1 MHPRAYVLG
10 WFVVGEGLPD
20 PRGQPR
26 NGPLQI
32 EGQRWEEEGPFKHEP
47 NQRPVNDVSRVHWR
61 LPTDCGNRCKYPVV
75 QGLIVNGQRH
85 LNTVKIGQPKI
96 PDGRAVAAYV
106 ILVLPIPLIL
116 SLSRDQLLY
125 LCCAIDAAVC
135 TAGRAWTSAINPY
148 GQKDS
153 SHQKD
158 GAQPNGRHACLD
170 QMLSVPS
177 CWDTCQNN
185 DFCHLC
191 GDGGQMYMC
200 DRCPRSA
207 CQKSI
212 TLSPEDH
219 VLVTA
224 PGVRYLCISCHLMD
238 DKTEGTGFYLN
249 GKPALARFPK
259 VHGCPELSTKSFIH
273 STPTIIVHLRLKSI
287 PLAGPM
293 NMLSDFLEQY
303 FPSGDGLTM
312 IDLEFELGTAV
323 KRKAYLQVASK
334 TALQVQEA
342 NAHNVLFSISNHT
355 IKIPVI
361 CSSESCIAGIV
372 LPQLRRLKVGKPCAT
387 WCAGKLRV
395 LCCSCIL
402 MPHASS
408 PLVTWPFLV
417 HLTEAIFIEGHT
429 IDNAVPHALAQSTR
443 LRQHSGVYIMTLAP
457 AASSNLHILNTTKYI
472 WSHHDYRPWG
482 NPSHFSALSAVPL
495 SNGSGLSMM
504 KALISTD
511 VITH

>member
-1 MHPRAYVLG
+1 MARTKQTAQKTTGGIAPRVPIMTSIKSTTVPTVTQQLTHSNCDNTLKPHASSPVTNETG
-10 WFVVGEGLPD
+10 DFVP
-20 PRGQPR
+20 
-26 NGPLQI
+26 
-32 EGQRWEEEGPFKHEP
+32 
-47 NQRPVNDVSRVHWR
+47 
-61 LPTDCGNRCKYPVV
+61 
-75 QGLIVNGQRH
+75 
-85 LNTVKIGQPKI
+85 
-96 PDGRAVAAYV
+96 A
-106 ILVLPIPLIL
+106 
-116 SLSRDQLLY
+116 
-125 LCCAIDAAVC
+125 
-135 TAGRAWTSAINPY
+135 
-148 GQKDS
+148 
-153 SHQKD
+153 HQKD
-158 GAQPNGRHACLD
+158 GAQPNGRRACLD

-177 CWDTCQNN
+177 CWDTRQNN

-212 TLSPEDH
+212 TLSPEDR

-224 PGVRYLCISCHLMD
+224 PGVRYLCVSCHLMD

-312 IDLEFELGTAV
+312 IDLKFDLGTAV

-342 NAHNVLFSISNHT
+342 NARNVLFTISNHT
-355 IKIPVI
+355 DQDTGDLFLG
-361 CSSESCIAGIV
+361 E
-372 LPQLRRLKVGKPCAT
+372 LRRRNVLKVGKPCAT
-387 WCAGKLRV
+387 WCAV
-395 LCCSCIL
+395 AFD
-402 MPHASS
+402 ASRLQ

-429 IDNAVPHALAQSTR
+429 IDDAVPHALAQSTR
-443 LRQHSGVYIMTLAP
+443 LGQHSGVYIMTLAP
-457 AASSNLHILNTTKYI
+457 AASSNLRILNTTKYI
-472 WSHHDYRPWG
+472 WSHRDYRPWG
-482 NPSHFSALSAVPL
+482 KPLPLQCPQCGTL
-495 SNGSGLSMM
+495 SNGCRYHRCGWDEDT
-504 KALISTD
+504 KAIIKRPATFKFKKPADAEVLPQGKGQASSWLRFCLAPKVVDMTSEPSQIASTGRCSSFGTRLRKIHFFIPID
-511 VITH
+511 HSLDNVMVYEDTASTSEQMFDNTFLAQ